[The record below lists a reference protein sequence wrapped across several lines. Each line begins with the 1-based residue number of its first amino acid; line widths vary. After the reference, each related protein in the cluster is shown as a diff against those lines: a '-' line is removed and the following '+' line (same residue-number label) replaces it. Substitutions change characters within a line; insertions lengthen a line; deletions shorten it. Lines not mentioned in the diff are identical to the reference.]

1 YIREIHKENL
11 APLYITIRLMR
22 LVLILI
28 IAMTMMGLTGMSVYY
43 ASERRHEI
51 AVRKVFGGT
60 TDSETFRNVLTY
72 IRMTLISDI
81 LAIPVV
87 YFLIDF
93 LRETPYANTIDT
105 FWWVYAAA
113 ILFSIAISLV
123 SVLWQILRAARTNP
137 AETLKKE

>member
-1 YIREIHKENL
+1 
-11 APLYITIRLMR
+11 
-22 LVLILI
+22 
-28 IAMTMMGLTGMSVYY
+28 VYY

-93 LRETPYANTIDT
+93 LRETPYANAIDT